1 MDVAVR
7 PGVKKPK
14 KVLMIHEPVK
24 NYLTGCLAGTK
35 AQAAKWFI
43 FCYAFPIHPAVEGAP

>member
-35 AQAAKWFI
+35 ARAAKWFI